1 MLAGDDTM
9 EGAQGIAVDSLGSY
23 VAVAFFGDLNGAVR
37 VFEATNGAPVVTLTP
52 ATGHSHTDVAWD
64 NVGNLY
70 ATDDTDSVLRIYSP
84 PGTNYATTVAMAKVQ
99 IGVVAT
105 APVLSASSYAG
116 GQFSFTLNGQANV
129 SYIIQTS
136 QNLQTWMPVVTNTSP
151 DAIRPITLSAAGN
164 LNFYR
169 AVVAQ

>member
-1 MLAGDDTM
+1 MA
-9 EGAQGIAVDSLGSY
+9 
-23 VAVAFFGDLNGAVR
+23 NPVR
-37 VFEATNGAPVVTLTP
+37 VFEATNGGPVVTLTS
-52 ATGHSHTDVAWD
+52 GDSHTDVAWD

-70 ATDDTDSVLRIYSP
+70 ATDDTAAVLRIYSP
-84 PGTNYATTVAMAKVQ
+84 PGTNQATTVAMAKVQ

-105 APVLSASSYAG
+105 PPVLSAPSYG
-116 GQFSFTLNGQANV
+116 SGQFSFTLNGQANV

-136 QNLQTWMPVVTNTSP
+136 PNLQTWMPVVTNTSP
-151 DAIRPITLSAAGN
+151 DAIRPITVSAPGN